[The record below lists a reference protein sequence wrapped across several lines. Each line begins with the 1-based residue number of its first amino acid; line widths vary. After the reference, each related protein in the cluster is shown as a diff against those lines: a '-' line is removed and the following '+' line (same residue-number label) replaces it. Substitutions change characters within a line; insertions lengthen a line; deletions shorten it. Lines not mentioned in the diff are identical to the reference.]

1 MKKLGTAAALGC
13 DIDTAAIDPAA
24 LTAVTAAAIDLTALT
39 AAASG
44 GSVED
49 ASVHPLELLRDVD
62 DNLLGQG
69 FVDAEHHLERVV
81 GVDDHHPKIINSLK
95 HF

>member
-13 DIDTAAIDPAA
+13 DIDTTAPAIDPAA
-24 LTAVTAAAIDLTALT
+24 LTAVTAAAIDLIALIT

-81 GVDDHHPKIINSLK
+81 GVDDHNA
-95 HF
+95 

>member
-24 LTAVTAAAIDLTALT
+24 LTAVTAAAIDLT

-69 FVDAEHHLERVV
+69 FVDAEHHLKRVV
-81 GVDDHHPKIINSLK
+81 GIDDHNA
-95 HF
+95 